1 MDKSIR
7 IFRNVITGSEMKN
20 LVGTTT
26 TTNNTV
32 QLKQK
37 RSSRTTQLLLSL
49 SAGIFAASM
58 STIAI
63 AEDTKAKLKTPD
75 QVEEALSSL
84 LASRDETVKN
94 SVAKQVPTGTK
105 ATQKTDAAKT
115 ENKSTE
121 SETEKKKVDHS
132 DKSVAELIL
141 AGLAITNEAKNELKE
156 GGADKTGATSSTE
169 STADV
174 APASTSTNEEDV
186 LPVLPAPALS
196 STDESQSG
204 TTVTSEQLV
213 ESAVTEGANG
223 AEEVLTVSETT
234 TEGTVDVVYT
244 SEEPN
249 NVAETLSVAT
259 LASET
264 EAIAEDTAEDT
275 AESEAEKAAKKAAEA
290 RAIEERKAIEAKAK
304 EEALAK
310 EALAKQEALAKAEEL
325 AKQEELA
332 KAEALAKQEELAKAE
347 ALVKQ
352 EELAKAEALAKQEEL
367 AKAEELAKQQELPK
381 LPPVQESTELQVE
394 EATVVISDNEVIV
407 EEVVVEEVVVEE
419 VIEETVTE
427 VASESAETV
436 SNSASAPMV
445 KDQLKANVE
454 LSVRA
459 EGCPEKFNQIDI
471 PINGKLCQIFAA
483 DFPASM
489 ILFVPQSP
497 EEVVEYYLSSSVN
510 FIEPKVIKQRT
521 MMKSADNNATLII
534 SKDGGGTQ
542 VDILV
547 KEPII

>member
-1 MDKSIR
+1 
-7 IFRNVITGSEMKN
+7 MKN

-94 SVAKQVPTGTK
+94 SLAKQVPTGTK
-105 ATQKTDAAKT
+105 AAQKTDETKT
-115 ENKSTE
+115 KNKSTE
-121 SETEKKKVDHS
+121 AETDKKKVDHS

-156 GGADKTGATSSTE
+156 DGAGKTDATASTE
-169 STADV
+169 STAGV
-174 APASTSTNEEDV
+174 APASTSTNEDDV
-186 LPVLPAPALS
+186 LPVLPAPALA
-196 STDESQSG
+196 STDESQSA
-204 TTVTSEQLV
+204 TAVKPDKLV
-213 ESAVTEGANG
+213 ESAVTEA
-223 AEEVLTVSETT
+223 ASDVEEVLTVSETT
-234 TEGTVDVVYT
+234 TEGTVDVVFT
-244 SEEPN
+244 SEETN
-249 NVAETLSVAT
+249 NVAETLSIAT
-259 LASET
+259 LASEA
-264 EAIAEDTAEDT
+264 EATAEDT
-275 AESEAEKAAKKAAEA
+275 AESEAEQAAKKAAEA

-304 EEALAK
+304 QEELAK
-310 EALAKQEALAKAEEL
+310 TEAL

-347 ALVKQ
+347 AL
-352 EELAKAEALAKQEEL
+352 AKQE
-367 AKAEELAKQQELPK
+367 ELPK

-436 SNSASAPMV
+436 SNSTSSPIV

-497 EEVVEYYLSSSVN
+497 EEVVEYYLSSSIN